1 MIQIIADTTCGIPVE
16 KLKAQGIHVLPQII
30 IFGETTYHDDYELDT
45 QTFMEKL
52 LASKEL
58 PKTAAPPPTLY
69 APIYESI
76 LSAGDTALVIAPSQK
91 LSGTFRSASVAA
103 EEFHSEDI
111 HIIDTKSIAGG
122 LGSMVLQAKQWADEG
137 MDIHSLLQNLE
148 SMMARERVYFMV
160 DTLDY
165 LYKGGRI
172 GGASRLIG
180 SMLQIKPILT
190 FIDGQIEPFDK
201 VRTASQALANIVEM
215 DIEICKGNPG
225 AHLTISHGGAESQAK
240 LLAAELQDKLDLPDI
255 PIYTCPPAIVVHAS
269 PGVISTSCFV
279 KPN

>member
-201 VRTASQALANIVEM
+201 VRTARQALANIMEM

-225 AHLTISHGGAESQAK
+225 AHLTISHGGAESQEIGRAH
-240 LLAAELQDKLDLPDI
+240 
-255 PIYTCPPAIVVHAS
+255 V
-269 PGVISTSCFV
+269 
-279 KPN
+279 

>member
-76 LSAGDTALVIAPSQK
+76 LSAGDIALVIAPSQK

-137 MDIHSLLQNLE
+137 MDIHTLLQNLE

-165 LYKGGRI
+165 
-172 GGASRLIG
+172 
-180 SMLQIKPILT
+180 
-190 FIDGQIEPFDK
+190 
-201 VRTASQALANIVEM
+201 
-215 DIEICKGNPG
+215 
-225 AHLTISHGGAESQAK
+225 
-240 LLAAELQDKLDLPDI
+240 
-255 PIYTCPPAIVVHAS
+255 
-269 PGVISTSCFV
+269 
-279 KPN
+279 